1 MINDVFKGIDVT
13 IYNKTQTGEDSFG
26 EPIFE
31 ETAEVVPNV
40 LVGSPTEEEVL
51 SNLNLTGRR
60 AAYVLG
66 IPKGDTHHWENVK
79 VSFELCGE
87 TIVCKTIGM
96 PIMGIDELVPGGRNK
111 KVRCEYFNGEQN

>member
-1 MINDVFKGIDVT
+1 MSELLHGIDVT

-26 EPIFE
+26 EPIYE

-40 LVGSPTEEEVL
+40 IVGSPTEEEIL
-51 SNLNLTGRR
+51 SDLNLTGRR

-66 IPKGDTHHWENVK
+66 IPKGDSHYWENVK

-87 TIVCKTIGM
+87 TIMCKTIGM
-96 PIMGIDELVPGGRNK
+96 PIMGIDDLVPLGWNK
-111 KVRCEYFNGEQN
+111 KVRCEYFNGDQN